1 MTNRKLFWF
10 KIVSQACGSRCWGMK
25 TLSQWGSFGEYPQS
39 NFPQTFQSRL
49 ELNDTS
55 KIIIKTST
63 RRRRSVDSDWSADFL
78 WSGGDNL
85 FDLSWLHLI
94 VPILQVNLYSS
105 AKQCM
110 EEFYCFFSLSLFS
123 WLSLSDSS
131 CLFFFVRKELPP
143 WPKQALNIS
152 ELFADIWKRT
162 MCSFFWLLRSFR
174 WSETSTVGPRSTFHS
189 AFIFALVWKN
199 AVVELCDSA
208 PGFHQRFSQSV
219 KQRWSWGRWSSIL

>member
-1 MTNRKLFWF
+1 MLRNKDSFTVRVFWWMPT
-10 KIVSQACGSRCWGMK
+10 IQ
-25 TLSQWGSFGEYPQS
+25 
-39 NFPQTFQSRL
+39 FPQTFHSRL

-63 RRRRSVDSDWSADFL
+63 RRHRSVDSDWSADFL

-94 VPILQVNLYSS
+94 VPILKVNLYSW

-110 EEFYCFFSLSLFS
+110 EEFYCFFSLSFLLIES
-123 WLSLSDSS
+123 QWLLLS
-131 CLFFFVRKELPP
+131 LFFFVRKELPP

-174 WSETSTVGPRSTFHS
+174 WSETSTEGPQSTFHS
-189 AFIFALVWKN
+189 TFIFALV
-199 AVVELCDSA
+199 
-208 PGFHQRFSQSV
+208 
-219 KQRWSWGRWSSIL
+219 